1 MSYRVKEKEK
11 IFFLVMRI
19 AGHVSEMEFPSRVT
33 VVTME
38 GLEEVSLQVILF
50 PPESLWID

>member
-1 MSYRVKEKEK
+1 MSYRVKEKN
-11 IFFLVMRI
+11 FFLVMRI
-19 AGHVSEMEFPSRVT
+19 AGHISEMEFPSRVT
-33 VVTME
+33 IVTME